1 MKKTITLNQYDTAI
15 PFHEVFPSYDTSQL
29 PLWVKNRL
37 DDARVYGNTKQM
49 LIFSDGKKYQLNNSL
64 NDLSGGEWLNF
75 TRSVVSTWYPT
86 NGRESYA
93 HSIRKVHPTPK
104 PPQLMK
110 EIIEF
115 FTKENEIVF
124 DYFMGVGGTLLGSSL
139 SGRRALGIDLNQ
151 DYIEAYKSA
160 SMSLGLPEQTT
171 ICGDS
176 LVILQDGSQINDFLN
191 NELFSLILID
201 PPYGNMMARK
211 KTGGDIPVYGE
222 EATPFTSSTND
233 LGNMEL
239 NQWLQLLK
247 ESVWKSLK
255 YLKPKGYVV
264 TFIKDL
270 QPKKKQ
276 VNLLHAD
283 IVYALNDIPNLFY
296 KGMKIW
302 EDKSVKLFPY
312 GYPLSFVANQTH
324 QYILIFRKEK

>member
-1 MKKTITLNQYDTAI
+1 
-15 PFHEVFPSYDTSQL
+15 
-29 PLWVKNRL
+29 
-37 DDARVYGNTKQM
+37 
-49 LIFSDGKKYQLNNSL
+49 
-64 NDLSGGEWLNF
+64 
-75 TRSVVSTWYPT
+75 
-86 NGRESYA
+86 
-93 HSIRKVHPTPK
+93 
-104 PPQLMK
+104 
-110 EIIEF
+110 
-115 FTKENEIVF
+115 
-124 DYFMGVGGTLLGSSL
+124 
-139 SGRRALGIDLNQ
+139 
-151 DYIEAYKSA
+151 
-160 SMSLGLPEQTT
+160 
-171 ICGDS
+171 
-176 LVILQDGSQINDFLN
+176 
-191 NELFSLILID
+191 
-201 PPYGNMMARK
+201 
-211 KTGGDIPVYGE
+211 
-222 EATPFTSSTND
+222 
-233 LGNMEL
+233 MEL